1 MEKIKNSIENIH
13 LKKLNNDNIIKI
25 INKLEIE
32 KFQNLLKIEVLDQI
46 KNPEFEDKFLFGKNE
61 VGKGILNYMVK
72 KLYIKPSLL
81 RSLKKNTPSEYLNF
95 KILEVDSIEN
105 GDIGENFVKD
115 YSGIIALKYY

>member
-1 MEKIKNSIENIH
+1 M
-13 LKKLNNDNIIKI
+13 
-25 INKLEIE
+25 
-32 KFQNLLKIEVLDQI
+32 
-46 KNPEFEDKFLFGKNE
+46 
-61 VGKGILNYMVK
+61 
-72 KLYIKPSLL
+72 L